1 MTASVRLSRQIGI
14 LMIAPDSLALLPT
27 APLLVFGGPY
37 SNLQAMQ
44 ALLAEA
50 ARLGI
55 SGDRIVCTGDIVAYG
70 ADPAACCDLAMASGM
85 HVLMGNCEQNLAAG
99 SADCGCGF
107 DEGTECDRLSSAWY
121 AYAAGQISSAHQQF
135 MAACPQRITIGLPDG
150 RRLAVIHGGA
160 SDISR
165 FLFASTDDAVL
176 ADEIADTGCDGVIA
190 GHCGIP
196 FVREVGAGLWLN
208 AGAIGMPA
216 HDGTPR
222 VWFSVL
228 TLEPDGLRVD
238 IRPLSYDQAGA
249 AAAMRAARLPEGYAA
264 GLETGL
270 WPSEDVLPPAEKASR
285 GVPLQ
290 PVTHLWRAEV
300 ATRRSGTG

>member
-1 MTASVRLSRQIGI
+1 MTAADRQARWIGSLMTVR
-14 LMIAPDSLALLPT
+14 DSLALLPT

-70 ADPAACCDLAMASGM
+70 ADPSACCDLAIASGM
-85 HVLMGNCEQNLAAG
+85 HVLMGNCEQNLSAG
-99 SADCGCGF
+99 SSDCGCGF

-121 AYAAGQISSAHQQF
+121 AYADRKISSAHRQF
-135 MAACPQRITIGLPDG
+135 MAACPQRITIGLPGG

-165 FLFASTDDAVL
+165 FLFASTDEEVL
-176 ADEIADTGCDGVIA
+176 SEEIAATGCDGVIA

-196 FVREVGAGLWLN
+196 FVREVAAGLWLN

-228 TLEPDGLRVD
+228 TPEPDGLRVD
-238 IRPLSYDQAGA
+238 IRPLTYDHAGA
-249 AAAMRAARLPEGYAA
+249 AAGMRAARLPEGYAA
-264 GLETGL
+264 ALETGL

-290 PVTHLWRAEV
+290 PVTRLWPAET
-300 ATRRSGTG
+300 ARRRSGTG